1 LLVIGLP
8 IADQTCNLNCNS
20 GQAPAGDSMPHAPR
34 FTERHIVAEAVPG
47 RPLFVRDT
55 PNLYLLTNTG
65 KKRKQRWSFRFTDP
79 DTGKVTTKTLGQ
91 FPAVSLAMAKNRAD
105 HARLILQRD
114 NINPFKNPE
123 LNEGRTT
130 FEEVA
135 HEWINSRKFKNPK
148 QRNSAE
154 RLLLVYPGEKLLK
167 MQIIKIRPQHI
178 NDALL
183 PRWEDSPGQV
193 RRSLAMMKKVF
204 ARAKVKRLYFGEN
217 PALWE
222 GVQEELFGPMPESDD
237 KHFAAMPHRQVREF
251 IRALRQHDS
260 VAARALE
267 FLILTATRSG
277 ETRGMKWS
285 EVDLPNRL
293 WIIPKE
299 RMKTGNREHRVPL
312 SPPAIELLEQ
322 LPERSQYVFP
332 GRNRKQ
338 PMEPKFMR
346 RILRKMGIS
355 EDVATVHGFRSS
367 FRDWEAERPEPNFEA
382 AEMALA
388 HSIGTK
394 VTKAYLRSDLLDTR
408 REIMDAWAKYIG

>member
-1 LLVIGLP
+1 
-8 IADQTCNLNCNS
+8 
-20 GQAPAGDSMPHAPR
+20 M
-34 FTERHIVAEAVPG
+34 
-47 RPLFVRDT
+47 RDT
-55 PNLYLLTNTG
+55 PNLYLLTSTG

-79 DTGKVTTKTLGQ
+79 DTGDVTTKSLGPY
-91 FPAVSLAMAKNRAD
+91 PAVTLEMAKNRAD
-105 HARLILQRD
+105 QARLIIQRD
-114 NINPFKNPE
+114 KKNPFKSDDDVT
-123 LNEGRTT
+123 EGRTT

-135 HEWINSRKFKNPK
+135 REWINSRKFKNPK

-178 NDALL
+178 YDALL

-193 RRSLAMMKKVF
+193 RRALAMMKKVI

-222 GVQEELFGPMPESDD
+222 GVQEELFGQMPESDD
-237 KHFAAMPHRQVREF
+237 KHFAAMPHLQVREF

-260 VAARALE
+260 VAAKALE

-285 EVDLPNRL
+285 EVDLLNGV
-293 WIIPKE
+293 WTIPKE
-299 RMKTGNREHRVPL
+299 RMKTGNREYRVPL
-312 SPPAIELLEQ
+312 SPPAIELLKQ

-332 GRNRKQ
+332 GRNRNQ

-346 RILRKMGIS
+346 KLMRKMGIN
-355 EDVATVHGFRSS
+355 VTVHGFRSS

-382 AEMALA
+382 AEMCLA
-388 HSIGTK
+388 HSIKTK
-394 VTKAYLRSDLLDTR
+394 TTKAYLRSDLLDKR
-408 REIMDAWAKYIG
+408 REIMDAWAVHCEGA

>member
-1 LLVIGLP
+1 
-8 IADQTCNLNCNS
+8 
-20 GQAPAGDSMPHAPR
+20 MPRASR
-34 FTERHIVAEAVPG
+34 FTERHIIAEAVPG

-55 PNLYLLTNTG
+55 PNLYLLTSTG

-79 DTGKVTTKTLGQ
+79 DTGKVTTKSLGPY
-91 FPAVSLAMAKNRAD
+91 PAVKLDMAKTRAD
-105 HARLILQRD
+105 YARLILQRD
-114 NINPFKNPE
+114 KKNPFNSDDDVT
-123 LNEGRTT
+123 EGRTT

-135 HEWINSRKFKNPK
+135 HEWINRRKFKNSK

-178 NDALL
+178 YDALL

-193 RRSLAMMKKVF
+193 RRSLAMMKKVI

-222 GVQEELFGPMPESDD
+222 GVQEELFGQMPESDD
-237 KHFAAMPHRQVREF
+237 KHFAAMPHQQVQEF
-251 IRALRQHDS
+251 IRGLRRHDS
-260 VAARALE
+260 VAAKALE
-267 FLILTATRSG
+267 FCILTATRSG

-285 EVDLPNRL
+285 EVDLPNGV
-293 WIIPKE
+293 WTIPKE

-332 GRNRKQ
+332 GRNRNQ
-338 PMEPKFMR
+338 PMEEKAMR
-346 RILRKMGIS
+346 RLLRKMGFN
-355 EDVATVHGFRSS
+355 ATVHGFRSS

-382 AEMALA
+382 AEMCLA
-388 HSIGTK
+388 HSIKTK
-394 VTKAYLRSDLLDTR
+394 TTKAYLRSDLLDKR
-408 REIMDAWAKYIG
+408 RVIMDAWAKYIS

>member
-1 LLVIGLP
+1 MAQAGGHGCDDVEDRLVVI
-8 IADQTCNLNCNS
+8 C
-20 GQAPAGDSMPHAPR
+20 
-34 FTERHIVAEAVPG
+34 
-47 RPLFVRDT
+47 
-55 PNLYLLTNTG
+55 
-65 KKRKQRWSFRFTDP
+65 
-79 DTGKVTTKTLGQ
+79 
-91 FPAVSLAMAKNRAD
+91 
-105 HARLILQRD
+105 
-114 NINPFKNPE
+114 
-123 LNEGRTT
+123 TT

-135 HEWINSRKFKNPK
+135 REWINSRKFKNPK

-154 RLLLVYPGEKLLK
+154 RLLLVYPDEKLLK

-178 NDALL
+178 YDALL
-183 PRWEDSPGQV
+183 FRWEASPGQV
-193 RRSLAMMKKVF
+193 RRSLAMIKKVF

-222 GVQEELFGPMPESDD
+222 GVQEELFGQMPEFDD

-312 SPPAIELLEQ
+312 SPPAIEILTQQPKL
-322 LPERSQYVFP
+322 SQFVFA
-332 GRNRKQ
+332 GRTRKQ

-355 EDVATVHGFRSS
+355 EL
-367 FRDWEAERPEPNFEA
+367 P
-382 AEMALA
+382 
-388 HSIGTK
+388 
-394 VTKAYLRSDLLDTR
+394 
-408 REIMDAWAKYIG
+408 